1 MKRQGRLFAIIITC
15 MIALVLLAGLS
26 PQTALAD
33 SYTSTTMR
41 LLRFEGNVEIEDAS
55 GKPRAVM
62 ENARLSSGE
71 SMKTAAASSASV
83 GLDEGRIVTLDE
95 KSRVEFKKQDGAV
108 SMNLTEGK
116 IFLDVSEKLGEG
128 ESMGVTTATMAIGIR
143 GTIIYASCMPV
154 TDESAVQMESV
165 DLEGLSPEKGHIVSI
180 SQIGVLE
187 GTAQITYTDNSNRQQ
202 TVAVE
207 AGKKA
212 TVPGYS
218 EDAEGIPEPKVS
230 DLTKEDIEGFVK
242 NQVASS
248 ASVVDRVQEACDVAD
263 DIDIS
268 DLAGLYTADGD
279 WTWDSPVTLI
289 AQSASKYYDG
299 QPLTR
304 SSDILV
310 DGLPSIFT
318 VKASAGGSRTDAGES
333 DNPVDNYAI
342 YNKAGQDVTRHFTK
356 INTVSGTL
364 LVVPAPLTI
373 HTGPAEKV
381 YDGTV
386 LTEPDAYV
394 TFYKGSGSREVP
406 WRNTSYV
413 VTEPAANVSYDNQTL
428 YGICGVI
435 WVNAANPLTGER
447 REIQLKAGQK
457 LTVFISDLAG
467 KQSIE
472 LKIEKL
478 TENDLPAELLRL
490 YADNPALLEQACKD
504 AGWNISL
511 IRGRI
516 EALTATASGG
526 AASSGDA
533 MIEQGG
539 LMIRESESDRLMQ
552 NLTNVRI
559 TVDTDI
565 TDYNNRALG
574 SEEAHYSGLAVD
586 ESIKVTPTG
595 RQTSVGK
602 SVNTYTIDWGTADRS
617 NYEVSEDLG
626 TLTVTPASATIT
638 TGSASKA
645 YDGTPLTNSEASI
658 SGLVAGE
665 TATVTAT
672 GTITEV
678 GTTVNTY
685 TIDWGTA
692 APGNYTVSE
701 DLGTLQVTAAAP
713 TPVPAPYGP
722 VTLTSASASKTYDGT
737 ALTDSSVTAEGLP
750 SGFTVSATVSGS
762 QTDAGSSA
770 NTIDSYTIYDADGND
785 VTDQFPEVT
794 LQSGT
799 LTVDPFPVEFDLG
812 FRGEEIIDEGS
823 DPGSGSG
830 SGDGGSG
837 SGSGDG
843 SPAVFEYMGHP
854 YFPEWVR
861 ASYEGTDEPV
871 APIACSYDGEVA
883 GAYSFTFT
891 LPYGAKLELNGTGY
905 RDAGSY
911 TFEPESTFL
920 EGKKTNY
927 EISFANNKLEITPAP
942 LTITA
947 SATKEYDGQPLKG
960 SEAIKIEGL
969 ADGDTISVT
978 TTEPEP
984 VKITDAGTINNPY
997 TVNWLDTNPNNY
1009 TVTQEPGVL
1018 EITPK
1023 KVTITTG
1030 STDKVYDGE
1039 TLFYNSY
1046 ELSPSDP
1053 WVNGAAPKITVTGSI
1068 KNVGFTPNTC
1078 MVEWKGVNPNNYMVT
1093 QELGTLTVKP
1103 VELVLIQNCAF
1114 GVSGNI
1120 TIESYGLEVQQGNNV
1135 DPPYY
1140 EVTPMGENRWWI
1152 QFDWG
1157 DKIEARI
1164 AVTTDETSYAITPVY
1179 DFVIGDS
1186 GNYKIDTVDATGEF
1200 DVPPVAPLDGF
1211 GMGRPAA
1218 LSRSVG
1224 QAVASDDKGSV
1235 SSDRVDQQEP
1245 PLEGSDPSELADEAD
1260 PEEPSEEALEPISD
1274 EPQEEP
1280 LDEPYVEP
1288 LEEEIPEEEPQEDS
1302 SEEEP
1307 KEETSQENS
1316 SEEET
1321 SQENSSEGES

>member
-1 MKRQGRLFAIIITC
+1 
-15 MIALVLLAGLS
+15 
-26 PQTALAD
+26 
-33 SYTSTTMR
+33 
-41 LLRFEGNVEIEDAS
+41 
-55 GKPRAVM
+55 
-62 ENARLSSGE
+62 
-71 SMKTAAASSASV
+71 
-83 GLDEGRIVTLDE
+83 
-95 KSRVEFKKQDGAV
+95 
-108 SMNLTEGK
+108 
-116 IFLDVSEKLGEG
+116 
-128 ESMGVTTATMAIGIR
+128 
-143 GTIIYASCMPV
+143 
-154 TDESAVQMESV
+154 
-165 DLEGLSPEKGHIVSI
+165 
-180 SQIGVLE
+180 
-187 GTAQITYTDNSNRQQ
+187 
-202 TVAVE
+202 
-207 AGKKA
+207 
-212 TVPGYS
+212 
-218 EDAEGIPEPKVS
+218 
-230 DLTKEDIEGFVK
+230 
-242 NQVASS
+242 
-248 ASVVDRVQEACDVAD
+248 
-263 DIDIS
+263 
-268 DLAGLYTADGD
+268 
-279 WTWDSPVTLI
+279 
-289 AQSASKYYDG
+289 
-299 QPLTR
+299 
-304 SSDILV
+304 
-310 DGLPSIFT
+310 
-318 VKASAGGSRTDAGES
+318 
-333 DNPVDNYAI
+333 
-342 YNKAGQDVTRHFTK
+342 
-356 INTVSGTL
+356 
-364 LVVPAPLTI
+364 
-373 HTGPAEKV
+373 
-381 YDGTV
+381 
-386 LTEPDAYV
+386 
-394 TFYKGSGSREVP
+394 
-406 WRNTSYV
+406 
-413 VTEPAANVSYDNQTL
+413 
-428 YGICGVI
+428 
-435 WVNAANPLTGER
+435 
-447 REIQLKAGQK
+447 
-457 LTVFISDLAG
+457 
-467 KQSIE
+467 
-472 LKIEKL
+472 
-478 TENDLPAELLRL
+478 
-490 YADNPALLEQACKD
+490 
-504 AGWNISL
+504 
-511 IRGRI
+511 
-516 EALTATASGG
+516 
-526 AASSGDA
+526 

-595 RQTSVGK
+595 RQTDVGK
-602 SVNTYTIDWGTADRS
+602 SVNTYTIDWGTANRS

-626 TLTVTPASATIT
+626 NLTVTPASATIT

-665 TATVTAT
+665 TATVTTT

-678 GTTVNTY
+678 GSTVNTY

-713 TPVPAPYGP
+713 TPAPEPYGP

-770 NTIDSYTIYDADGND
+770 NTIASYTIYDASGND
-785 VTDQFPEVT
+785 VTDQFPKVT

-812 FRGEEIIDEGS
+812 FRGEEIIDEGDS
-823 DPGSGSG
+823 DSG

-837 SGSGDG
+837 SGSGDS

-871 APIACSYDGEVA
+871 DPIACSYDGEVA

-927 EISFANNKLEITPAP
+927 EISFANNKLEITPAE
-942 LTITA
+942 LKITA
-947 SATKEYDGQPLKG
+947 SATKEYDGTPLVG
-960 SEAIKIEGL
+960 SAAIKVEGL

-1078 MVEWKGVNPNNYMVT
+1078 MVEWKGVNPNNYTVT

-1120 TIESYGLEVQQGNNV
+1120 TIESYGLKVQQGNNV
-1135 DPPYY
+1135 DPPNY
-1140 EVTPMGENRWWI
+1140 EATPMGENRWWI
-1152 QFDWG
+1152 QFEWG

-1164 AVTTDETSYAITPVY
+1164 VVTTDETSYAITPVY
-1179 DFVIGDS
+1179 DFVLGDS

-1224 QAVASDDKGSV
+1224 QAVASDDTAA
-1235 SSDRVDQQEP
+1235 DQQEP
-1245 PLEGSDPSELADEAD
+1245 PLEGSAPSESIQDAGQANEDD
-1260 PEEPSEEALEPISD
+1260 PEETSEEALQPLSD

-1288 LEEEIPEEEPQEDS
+1288 LEEEIPEEEEPQEDS

-1321 SQENSSEGES
+1321 SQENSSEGEL